1 MDIKHFYQEKG
12 EGDCMILLHGNGED
26 HTYFEGQIED
36 FSKHFHVYALDT
48 RGHGKTLRGEAP
60 FTIRQFAK
68 DLKSFMDEH
77 QIEKANLL
85 GFSDGGNIALVFALK
100 YPYMVDR
107 LILNGTN
114 LNPRGVKK
122 RTQIPIE
129 IVYRIAKRFEK
140 NSDKAKANAEMLGL
154 MVHDPN
160 INIEELAKLKAKTL
174 VIAGDND
181 MIKEEHTRS
190 IAKKIPGAKL
200 CILKGNHFVANKEPE
215 AFNKVVL
222 EFLLDK
228 S

>member
-1 MDIKHFYQEKG
+1 
-12 EGDCMILLHGNGED
+12 
-26 HTYFEGQIED
+26 
-36 FSKHFHVYALDT
+36 
-48 RGHGKTLRGEAP
+48 
-60 FTIRQFAK
+60 
-68 DLKSFMDEH
+68 
-77 QIEKANLL
+77 
-85 GFSDGGNIALVFALK
+85 
-100 YPYMVDR
+100 MVDR
-107 LILNGTN
+107 LILNGAN

-174 VIAGDND
+174 VIAADND

-200 CILKGNHFVANKEPE
+200 CILKGNHFVANKDPE